1 MAIEPQSN
9 KYIHG
14 LILKLFLL
22 ETKKKKNI
30 RLDIPGSMITKDMS
44 LKSNQHI
51 TSGTITRSAKV
62 TWQKE
67 VE

>member
-9 KYIHG
+9 NYIHG

-30 RLDIPGSMITKDMS
+30 RLDIHGSMITKDMS
-44 LKSNQHI
+44 LRSNQHI
-51 TSGTITRSAKV
+51 TSGTILDQPK
-62 TWQKE
+62 
-67 VE
+67 